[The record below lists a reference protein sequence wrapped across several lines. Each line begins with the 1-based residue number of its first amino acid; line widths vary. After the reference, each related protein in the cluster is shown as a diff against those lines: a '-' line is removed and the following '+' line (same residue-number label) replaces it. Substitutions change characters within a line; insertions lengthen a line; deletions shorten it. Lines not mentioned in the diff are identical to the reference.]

1 VTRVRGETQT
11 EGLGDVPD
19 RLRPYVGGP
28 PQRQRE
34 TPSPRGAD
42 TVPPILEELM
52 VRASTLVAVMP
63 PHQRRAAI
71 EELVCPRNPER
82 GRLAVDALIKGAFF
96 IEDDKG
102 CLRRLRSYEPVT

>member
-1 VTRVRGETQT
+1 VTRVRGETET

-19 RLRPYVGGP
+19 RLRPYVGLP
-28 PQRQRE
+28 LEQRG
-34 TPSPRGAD
+34 TPSPCGAD
-42 TVPPILEELM
+42 TVAPILEELM

-71 EELVCPRNPER
+71 EELVCPQNPER

-96 IEDDKG
+96 IEDEMG